1 MSERCSC
8 DRDPDLYLTG
18 YSCAD
23 LSNDVSPPYLALMLS
38 TDAIEILFHRLSE
51 AAPEHLDAPTSKIG
65 ANPFRSLISVVL
77 SAQSRDEM
85 TARARD
91 SLFAV
96 ADTPGAILALDER
109 EIAGLI
115 KACGLYNMKAKSVRK
130 LCAALLERHDG
141 VVPSDR
147 KSLEALPGVG
157 RKSTDILLRFVFD
170 QPVVAVDTHVN
181 RVCNRLGLARGKTEA
196 QTARD
201 LEPKVPAR
209 YAWGAHIWLLE
220 HGKQVCKSRKPRC
233 EACSLSDLCER
244 NGL

>member
-1 MSERCSC
+1 
-8 DRDPDLYLTG
+8 
-18 YSCAD
+18 
-23 LSNDVSPPYLALMLS
+23 MLS
-38 TDAIEILFHRLSE
+38 PTDIQTVFKTLSD
-51 AAPEHLDAPTSKIG
+51 AAPEHLEAPKSKIG

-96 ADTPGAILALDER
+96 ADTPEAILALDER

-130 LCAALLERHDG
+130 LCAALLERHAG
-141 VVPSDR
+141 AVPSDR

-170 QPVVAVDTHVN
+170 QPTVAVDTHVN

-201 LEPKVPAR
+201 LEPKVPAK

-233 EACSLSDLCER
+233 EGCSLSELCEQ